1 MWFDHVAVTTC
12 CSFAL
17 LLSSQS
23 PFSSHCSLLQQ
34 QLLVFLLR
42 LNSNSMRIRFS
53 AHSGGRELIRDSWKV
68 AGRQRTKGARADE
81 ENIHYIHS
89 RRLECEWNMWRV
101 QLFRCSMGVGR
112 NWARRPRSILPSY
125 LWYCVQRVLRM
136 AQALGLAPSAEVQ
149 VRHGW
154 LAG

>member
-1 MWFDHVAVTTC
+1 MTHGK
-12 CSFAL
+12 
-17 LLSSQS
+17 SQDDNV
-23 PFSSHCSLLQQ
+23 PRV
-34 QLLVFLLR
+34 LVP
-42 LNSNSMRIRFS
+42 M
-53 AHSGGRELIRDSWKV
+53 KK
-68 AGRQRTKGARADE
+68 T
-81 ENIHYIHS
+81 YITYS

-136 AQALGLAPSAEVQ
+136 AQALGLVPSAEVQ
-149 VRHGW
+149 ARHGW